1 MYYPAVEEKSLVEPG
16 YFGKSSENILII
28 ENFVST
34 EDIKTL
40 QDFFPKINEWENGKD
55 DEFNEDGTCI
65 YDSSYWRDRMCSG
78 EILKRISP
86 DIFSLIDKYIHKMA
100 DAISDKYNVEVS
112 CRPPVLIRWLPGNIQ
127 SPHADKQL
135 NDGTPN
141 PFPTYDLNSVIYWN
155 DEFTG
160 GQIYYPQHNVEVSI
174 KPGMAVAHPGDINY
188 LHGVKEIT
196 SGERWTT
203 PSFYTIT
210 KLGKNK

>member
-1 MYYPAVEEKSLVEPG
+1 MSDIANEQSLVKPG
-16 YFGKSSENILII
+16 HFGSSSENILII
-28 ENFVST
+28 NNFV
-34 EDIKTL
+34 EQ
-40 QDFFPKINEWENGKD
+40 QDLETINKFFPLINEWENEKE
-55 DEFNEDGTCI
+55 DEFNEDGICI
-65 YDSSYWRDRMCSG
+65 YDASYWRDRMCSG

-86 DIFSLIDKYIHKMA
+86 EIFNLVDKYVNKMA
-100 DAISDKYNVEVS
+100 TAISAKYDVMVS

-155 DEFTG
+155 EAFTG
-160 GQIYYPQHNVEVSI
+160 GQIYYPQHDVEVKIGS
-174 KPGMAVAHPGDINY
+174 GMAVAHPGDINY
-188 LHGVKEIT
+188 LHGVHEIT

-210 KLGKNK
+210 KIGRE